1 MAIED
6 IYPMQ
11 SNELDDAIIAVREG
25 LSTQQLADLR
35 GISTAKAARL
45 INQAKSILLELDEL
59 PTPTLGSTIE
69 LPASTPRNLPVPYRA
84 PGTLVPTGPINL
96 GGTAGGGIP
105 RMTPTYPFQDLNIP
119 APRAAAGAA
128 ADIGSGRYMLGLED
142 VISSLPAAS
151 ETAAAV
157 PAGRGGVL
165 GALGEELRTQVGPKP
180 VSRAGKILKPKTLK
194 GKAALTAGAIGLIA
208 TFGEKDPVTNAIDP
222 VATAKK
228 FGEFGINLVANE
240 LLGVDDF
247 TRAYKAAREGNWFKA
262 AKSLGV
268 GAFEL
273 GSTLIPAGA
282 ILKGAKAGT
291 QLAKTG
297 SLAARGLARVPGLA
311 NEAGMLTKGG
321 TAALKGFRGAEIG
334 QNAYFGN
341 VAAAQAGLPAFS
353 VGEAK
358 PILQER
364 AGMQPGGATGSQPTG
379 NTQQR
384 VAEYLQMQQYAPTT
398 SADYLAKLY
407 GLTS

>member
-35 GISTAKAARL
+35 GISNAKAARL
-45 INQAKSILLELDEL
+45 INQAKSILLEIDEL

-84 PGTLVPTGPINL
+84 PGALVPTGPINL

-142 VISSLPAAS
+142 VISTLPGSEAAPAA
-151 ETAAAV
+151 
-157 PAGRGGVL
+157 RGIR
-165 GALGEELRTQVGPKP
+165 GALGSELRAQVGPRT

-194 GKAALTAGAIGLIA
+194 GKAALAAGAVGLIA
-208 TFGEKDPVTNAIDP
+208 AFGEKDPTTNAIDP

-228 FGEFGINLVANE
+228 FGEFGVNLVANE

-247 TRAYKAAREGNWFKA
+247 TRAYKAAKEGNWFKA
-262 AKSLGV
+262 AASLGV

-297 SLAARGLARVPGLA
+297 SVAAKGLARVPGFA

-321 TAALKGFRGAEIG
+321 SAGLKAFRAGEIG
-334 QNAYFGN
+334 QNVYFGN

-353 VGEAK
+353 VGEART
-358 PILQER
+358 IMQDR
-364 AGMQPGGATGSQPTG
+364 AREAQGGATGVPGSY
-379 NTQQR
+379 TQQDL
-384 VAEYLQMQQYAPTT
+384 LQAIQTQQYGAPTMT
-398 SADYLAKLY
+398 DYLASIY
-407 GLTS
+407 GLTR